1 MYKYCFKRVVDIV
14 ISIITLLVLLPL
26 FLIIYILIKLD
37 SSGPVFY
44 LQQRV
49 GKDSRLFKIYKLRTM
64 TNKQRNPEDR
74 QTFSDDPDITRIG
87 GLLRRFKVDEL
98 PQVWNVFV
106 GDMSLIGPRPALPFF
121 YKEYGEQANHR
132 LAVRPGMTGLAQV
145 NGNIYLSWKER
156 LEYDRKYVTGLSFK
170 MDLCILFKTIGIIFL
185 GEEKFIKK

>member
-26 FLIIYILIKLD
+26 FLIICILIKLD

-87 GLLRRFKVDEL
+87 GFLRRFKVDEL

-106 GDMSLIGPRPALPFF
+106 GDMSLIGPRPALPLF